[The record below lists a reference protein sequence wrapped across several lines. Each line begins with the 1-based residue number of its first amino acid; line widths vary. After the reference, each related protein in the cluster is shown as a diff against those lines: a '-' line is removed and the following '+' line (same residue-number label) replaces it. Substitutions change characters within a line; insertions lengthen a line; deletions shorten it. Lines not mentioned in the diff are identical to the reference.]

1 MNGQWLLLL
10 QEEGVGNEVRVSD
23 ITIGTRTLR
32 FLDTS
37 TTFIFFKVVS
47 FFYSMQ

>member
-10 QEEGVGNEVRVSD
+10 QEEGVGIEVRVSD
-23 ITIGTRTLR
+23 ISIGTRNLR

-37 TTFIFFKVVS
+37 TTFIFLVIYENVS
-47 FFYSMQ
+47 KEL

>member
-23 ITIGTRTLR
+23 IIGTRNLR

-37 TTFIFFKVVS
+37 TTFIFLVIYENVS
-47 FFYSMQ
+47 KEL

>member
-1 MNGQWLLLL
+1 MNGQWLLL
-10 QEEGVGNEVRVSD
+10 QEEGVGNEVKISD

-37 TTFIFFKVVS
+37 TTFIFFKVSS
-47 FFYSMQ
+47 FIFL